1 MKKKLIS
8 YNVRVDRY
16 ITNKLRSIIPPALDI
31 SAAGV
36 LVVNL
41 LSCTRRDSRLIYS
54 RDNTRKK
61 ETEMYYHLYNR
72 KRVSA
77 YKLVKVVDW
86 MCANGWCYGSIGS
99 RELVCG
105 EVHDFP
111 SWVCATKQLTEL
123 FSEPIMQQSEQ
134 TYRETLQTILL
145 RDEGKRLIDYDDT
158 SKTKS
163 MRQVVQ
169 ALNEVNA
176 SYTFIDSDGVLLD
189 NSQIVRIFNGS
200 FASGGRFYR
209 HDILTIPN
217 SMLDDNGK
225 KVKLEPGK
233 TRLGVT
239 IDGEDVAEVDFV
251 CLHPTLLYDLC
262 RLERPWLN
270 DLYSY
275 LGAVAE
281 NERNALKVAVNVL
294 LNARSK
300 RSAICAIEND
310 LPKHGLKW
318 NATDVVRGVEEKL
331 LDVKSRFCNNVST
344 GLWLQNVES
353 EIMSRVVSNFVAA
366 NAPLLPVHDSAIV
379 REKDVD
385 ILVQSMG
392 KYYCELVEEYTD
404 SEWAS
409 DISVLMKISTKNSSK
424 LLTFKG
430 GVVYNKFM

>member
-16 ITNKLRSIIPPALDI
+16 ITNKLRSILPPALDMT
-31 SAAGV
+31 AAGV
-36 LVVNL
+36 LVINL
-41 LSCTRRDSRLIYS
+41 LSCTRKDSMLVYS
-54 RDNTRKK
+54 RTNTREKQM
-61 ETEMYYHLYNR
+61 EMYYHLYNR
-72 KRVSA
+72 KRISV

-111 SWVCATKQLTEL
+111 SWVCATPKLTEL
-123 FSEPIMQQSEQ
+123 FNEPMIEQSEQ

-158 SKTKS
+158 SKTKN
-163 MRQVVQ
+163 MRKVVQ

-176 SYTFIDSDGVLLD
+176 SYTFIDSDGRLLD

-209 HDILTIPN
+209 HDILTLSN
-217 SMLDDNGK
+217 SILDDNGQ
-225 KVKLEPGK
+225 KVRLEPCK

-300 RSAICAIEND
+300 RSAICAIDND

-318 NATDVVRGVEEKL
+318 NGADVVRGIEEKL

-385 ILVQSMG
+385 TLVQSMG

-404 SEWAS
+404 SEWANNV
-409 DISVLMKISTKNSSK
+409 SVLMKISTKNSSK